1 MLAPPQPLQPNQHR
15 HGVQQHGG
23 PKGAADLIERGG
35 GHPQQGRLQQEA
47 GIVEEPLGPAVP
59 EPPGQGVIK
68 HEQPNAQGAPGQQ
81 LRPGRAFPRVGQ
93 QGPPEQQLLPQ
104 GGHRQQG
111 GGRAHQAPRP
121 GPGVAGLQ
129 ETGTEAQG
137 QGHRRIERE
146 TQQAEAHLAG
156 IQGGQQAI
164 SQAALQLPHQRQ
176 AAQQQGGRQGFVAG
190 TGAGDLVGAQ
200 DPQGGAAPQEQG
212 REGVVAA
219 ARQDRMETQQSIEG
233 ALTALEGAHKRPL
246 NWPRNWPRN
255 RPRNW
260 PRNRPRSR
268 SRGRAAGGHPG
279 AHLGARFGP
288 VRRPQ
293 GGSNQIRIAV
303 PVGAHDAEGHQHRL
317 DGPPQGFP
325 AGMAGRRGRT

>member
-23 PKGAADLIERGG
+23 PKGAADLIKSGG
-35 GHPQQGRLQQEA
+35 GHPQQGRLQQKA
-47 GIVEEPLGPAVP
+47 GIVEQPLGPAVP

-68 HEQPNAQGAPGQQ
+68 HEQPNAKGAPGQQ
-81 LRPGRAFPRVGQ
+81 LRPGRAFARVGQ

-146 TQQAEAHLAG
+146 AQQAEAHLAG
-156 IQGGQQAI
+156 IQGHQQAI

-190 TGAGDLVGAQ
+190 TGTGDLVGAQ

-212 REGVVAA
+212 RKGIVAA
-219 ARQDRMETQQSIEG
+219 ARQDRMEAQQSIEG

-246 NWPRNWPRN
+246 N
-255 RPRNW
+255 
-260 PRNRPRSR
+260 R
-268 SRGRAAGGHPG
+268 SRGRAAGAHPG
-279 AHLGARFGP
+279 AHPGARFGP
-288 VRRPQ
+288 VRRQQ
-293 GGSNQIRIAV
+293 GGGNQIRIAV

-325 AGMAGRRGRT
+325 ASMASRGRRT